1 MTIVATVL
9 KTGGIY
15 TPEHVRMLE
24 DQLGPDV
31 PLTVY
36 TDDLAMCIERGSFAR
51 QLTYH
56 LPGWW
61 SKMELFNPALPDD
74 IIFFDLDT
82 VIRRRPR
89 VLLNRVTEP
98 MMLRDFNRPDG
109 LQSSI
114 MCIPHHFKAFIWK
127 HWMEGPEE
135 WMELLGE
142 EGLGDQAFLEKVS
155 HKFWG
160 ILQDRYPN
168 EYVSWKLDNLA
179 QRPLPSLARVIVFHG
194 QPKPWDIPRAKQ
206 TWRH

>member
-1 MTIVATVL
+1 MIVATVL

-15 TPEHVRMLE
+15 TSEHVRMLE
-24 DQLGPDV
+24 DQLGHDV

-36 TDDLAMCIERGSFAR
+36 TDDLAMCAERRSLAR
-51 QLTYH
+51 RLTYNF
-56 LPGWW
+56 PGWW

-74 IIFFDLDT
+74 IVFFDLDT

-89 VLLNRVTEP
+89 LLLDPVTQP
-98 MMLRDFNRPDG
+98 MMLRDFNHPER

-114 MCIPHHFKAFIWK
+114 MCIPHYFKTFIWK

-142 EGLGDQAFLEKVS
+142 TGLGDQAFIDRVS

-160 ILQDRYPN
+160 ILQDKYPN
-168 EYVSWKLDNLA
+168 EYVSWKVDRLA
-179 QRPLPSLARVIVFHG
+179 KRPVPTLARVIVFHG
-194 QPKPWDIPRAKQ
+194 QPKPWDLPYACQ